1 MIVETSPAEVR
12 RVVRAARRRGLSIG
26 CVPTMGALHQ
36 GHVSLIEAARK
47 ECGFVVGT
55 IFVNPTQ
62 FGANEDFSMYPRTL
76 ESDLEMCREAGADLV
91 FTPPVSAM
99 YGESAQTIV
108 RVTELSTVLEG
119 AHRPGH
125 FDGVTTIVTKLF
137 NVTEPDR
144 AYFGQKDFQ
153 QQLIIRQ
160 MVTDLDQALEV
171 VTCPIIREPDGLAM
185 SSRNRY
191 LSIDERQRASQLFQA
206 LKLAERRADDA
217 QMMPADIARAMQAH
231 LNSVGGIDVQYAVI
245 ADSATLQP
253 LAKRPDSAVPAV
265 ALIAAKVGST
275 RLIDNQILRF
285 R

>member
-1 MIVETSPAEVR
+1 MRVESSPAEVR
-12 RVVRAARRRGLSIG
+12 RAVRAARQRGLTVG

-36 GHVSLIEAARK
+36 GHVSLIEAACK

-62 FGANEDFSMYPRTL
+62 FGPNEDFSKYPRSL
-76 ESDLEMCREAGADLV
+76 DSDLEMCRKAGADLV

-99 YGESAQTIV
+99 YAESAQTFV
-108 RVTELSTVLEG
+108 RVSELSTVLEG

-137 NVTEPDR
+137 NITEPDF

-153 QQLIIRQ
+153 QQLTIRQ
-160 MVTDLDQALEV
+160 MVTDLDHALEI
-171 VTCPIIREPDGLAM
+171 VTCPIIRESDGLAM

-191 LSIDERQRASQLFQA
+191 LSIDDRRRAKELSQA
-206 LKLAERRADDA
+206 LKLAEKLATETSTMPPEIA
-217 QMMPADIARAMQAH
+217 QAMTDH

-245 ADSATLQP
+245 VDSATLRP
-253 LAKRPDSAVPAV
+253 LTERSDAAV

>member
-1 MIVETSPAEVR
+1 MIIESSPAEVR
-12 RVVRAARRRGLSIG
+12 RVVRAARQRGVSIG
-26 CVPTMGALHQ
+26 CVPTMGALHE

-47 ECGFVVGT
+47 DCGFVVGT
-55 IFVNPTQ
+55 IFVNPAQ
-62 FGANEDFSMYPRTL
+62 FGPNEDFSKYPRTL
-76 ESDLEMCREAGADLV
+76 EWDLEMCRKAGADLV

-99 YGESAQTIV
+99 YGASAQTIV
-108 RVTELSTVLEG
+108 RVKALSTVLEG

-137 NVTEPDR
+137 NITEPDR

-160 MVTDLDQALEV
+160 MVADLDQALEI
-171 VTCPIIREPDGLAM
+171 VTCPIIRESDGLAM

-191 LSIDERQRASQLFQA
+191 LSIDQRQRASQIFQT
-206 LKLAERRADDA
+206 LKLAERLAADA
-217 QMMPADIARAMQAH
+217 QLIPRDIATAMLDH
-231 LNSVGGIDVQYAVI
+231 LNSIGGIDVQYAVV
-245 ADSATLQP
+245 ADCSTLES
-253 LAKRPDSAVPAV
+253 LSERPKTAV

>member
-1 MIVETSPAEVR
+1 
-12 RVVRAARRRGLSIG
+12 
-26 CVPTMGALHQ
+26 
-36 GHVSLIEAARK
+36 
-47 ECGFVVGT
+47 
-55 IFVNPTQ
+55 
-62 FGANEDFSMYPRTL
+62 
-76 ESDLEMCREAGADLV
+76 
-91 FTPPVSAM
+91 M

-108 RVTELSTVLEG
+108 RVTRLAEVLEG

-125 FDGVTTIVTKLF
+125 FDGVSTVVTKLF

-160 MVTDLDQALEV
+160 MVADLDQPVEIM
-171 VTCPIIREPDGLAM
+171 TCPIIREADGLAM

-191 LSIDERQRASQLFQA
+191 LSVAERQHASQLFQTLQLAETLARESA
-206 LKLAERRADDA
+206 LKPPE
-217 QMMPADIARAMQAH
+217 IARQMTDY
-231 LNSVGGIDVQYAVI
+231 LKSVDGIELQYAVI
-245 ADSATLQP
+245 ADSVTLE
-253 LAKRPDSAVPAV
+253 LLTERSNPAV